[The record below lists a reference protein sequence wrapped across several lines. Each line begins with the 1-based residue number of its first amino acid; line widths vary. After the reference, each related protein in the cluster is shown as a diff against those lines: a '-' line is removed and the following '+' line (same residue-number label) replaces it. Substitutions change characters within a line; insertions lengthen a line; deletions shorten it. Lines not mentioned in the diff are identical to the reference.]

1 MIPETTG
8 VLTDQNQ
15 NRHIESLAITE
26 RLATESLLREMYAA
40 RVRGD
45 FYGVCQSFSNDAQFE
60 IAGASQT
67 TPISVTAVGIGE
79 IRPVLAVMIR
89 TFKLT
94 EQTILSMIIEGP
106 NAAVR
111 WRVPTLARPA
121 LIPASQN
128 RAGRS

>member
-1 MIPETTG
+1 MTTEAIG
-8 VLTDQNQ
+8 ALRDQNQ
-15 NRHIESLAITE
+15 SRYIESSAKTE
-26 RLATESLLREMYAA
+26 RIGSERLLREMYAA

-45 FYGVCQSFSNDAQFE
+45 FYRLCQSFSNDAHFE
-60 IAGASQT
+60 IVGASQA

-111 WRVPTLARPA
+111 WRV
-121 LIPASQN
+121 
-128 RAGRS
+128 